1 LYALCELMNLSQS
14 TIHSYWMY
22 IKQDNDEANEE
33 RQIQESWLKDI
44 RNDWMDNADDYWN
57 ID

>member
-1 LYALCELMNLSQS
+1 MNLSQS